1 MTDRTIQANREP
13 FKRLTPEARAV
24 IVAAVEKV
32 FDQAKATIVAY
43 ILQPDDEEPGPVIVD
58 TDRDFRD
65 RNGYPAAW
73 DHEEVTQPRQR
84 PTPGAVD
91 EAMLRDTARSSDEM
105 AGLLDGI

>member
-13 FKRLTPEARAV
+13 FKRLTPEARAP

-32 FDQAKATIVAY
+32 FDQAKATIVAF
-43 ILQPDDEEPGPVIVD
+43 IMQPDDEEHGPVVVD
-58 TDRDFRD
+58 TDRDFLEQH
-65 RNGYPAAW
+65 GYPRSW
-73 DHEEVTQPRQR
+73 DEEAPQPRQR